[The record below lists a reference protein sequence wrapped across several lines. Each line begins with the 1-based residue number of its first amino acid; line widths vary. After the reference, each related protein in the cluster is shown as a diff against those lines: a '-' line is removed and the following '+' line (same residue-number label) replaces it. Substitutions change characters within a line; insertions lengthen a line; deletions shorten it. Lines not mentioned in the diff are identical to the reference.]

1 MRRRRTRQV
10 IGGAVAGFAAVVAL
24 VAFVAGSRQVRDYE
38 GRPCGTARAVL
49 FDEAD
54 SIPDS
59 PYTDG
64 ADETA
69 TGCFE
74 HALLAGVAV
83 VFVVG
88 LAAAVALC
96 VVIVFVATRRE

>member
-1 MRRRRTRQV
+1 M
-10 IGGAVAGFAAVVAL
+10 IGGAVAGFAAVAAL
-24 VAFVAGSRQVRDYE
+24 VLSVAGSRQVRDYE
-38 GRPCGTARAVL
+38 GRPCGTAKAVL
-49 FDEAD
+49 VDEAD

-59 PYTDG
+59 PSTDG

-74 HALLAGVAV
+74 HALLTV
-83 VFVVG
+83 VVVVYVVG